1 MKIFEQ
7 NWGDGEGEAGTTIF
21 AEILPSGDL
30 LISGVDFGKSV
41 EQFKG
46 SDTYEYHLVIPEQ
59 DHQKLMMEL
68 LSVGFNSKRPL
79 SFSRLQR
86 ICKNL
91 GIKAESIDR

>member
-7 NWGDGEGEAGTTIF
+7 NWGEGEDEAGTTIY
-21 AEILPSGDL
+21 AEILPSGEL
-30 LISGVDFGKSV
+30 LISGEDYGKSV
-41 EQFKG
+41 ELFKG
-46 SDTYEYHLVIPEQ
+46 SDTYEYHLIIPEQ

-68 LSVGFNSKRPL
+68 LSVGFNSKRL
-79 SFSRLQR
+79 LTFSRLQR